1 MKTIYTISVDEDVPQ
16 SIDLI
21 EHMKVLCYF
30 IYDELRN
37 MKYDSHESIICTD
50 NLISNQLL
58 ESYVDNKYYYR
69 FKYNDYSKGIYD
81 PFMITD
87 LSFGF
92 TVNSDMI
99 NSVELDKV
107 INKVKNLIN
116 FNYDIVIKSYS
127 YMEDKDNKNRLN
139 VLKSI
144 LMDEKVKEEEN
155 INSYKRVLT
164 PVKVTV

>member
-50 NLISNQLL
+50 NLIPNQLL

-99 NSVELDKV
+99 NSVELDMASGRN
-107 INKVKNLIN
+107 ISLIR
-116 FNYDIVIKSYS
+116 YLIKPYIRKAILRVIK
-127 YMEDKDNKNRLN
+127 
-139 VLKSI
+139 
-144 LMDEKVKEEEN
+144 
-155 INSYKRVLT
+155 KREV
-164 PVKVTV
+164 